1 MGYDI
6 GLGFE
11 IEMMHIIGV
20 VALIALGVAGFMY
33 FRSKQNATNSHI
45 QFDDNLNEDFPRQE
59 QDHDDQQHEMQC
71 DNEKC
76 SIR

>member
-11 IEMMHIIGV
+11 LETMHIIGL

-33 FRSKQNATNSHI
+33 FRSRKNATTHI
-45 QFDDNLNEDFPRQE
+45 QFDDNLNEDYPRQE
-59 QDHDDQQHEMQC
+59 QQEQQQEMEC

>member
-11 IEMMHIIGV
+11 IETMHIIGL

-33 FRSKQNATNSHI
+33 FRSRKNTNLHVE
-45 QFDDNLNEDFPRQE
+45 FDDNLNKDFPRNQE
-59 QDHDDQQHEMQC
+59 QDPEC

>member
-11 IEMMHIIGV
+11 IETMHIIGL

-33 FRSKQNATNSHI
+33 FRSRKNANVHVE
-45 QFDDNLNEDFPRQE
+45 FDDNLNEDFPRQE
-59 QDHDDQQHEMQC
+59 QQEHPEMEC